1 MQKIHQFVESD
12 SSILD
17 KIKGSAVE
25 LAKIILSANQDYRG
39 QKFRAHE
46 EFNILLRQATGIAK
60 AAYVAEFVSLLI
72 ESGESVVL
80 YGWHREVYSI
90 WLERLAEY
98 NPVLYTGTE
107 STKEKEHSKQEFIS
121 GQSKVII
128 ISLRSGAGL
137 DGLQYHP
144 TCSSIVFG
152 ELDWSP
158 GVHEQCIGRLER
170 DGQIKNISAYFL
182 ISESGSDPI
191 IAEVLGI
198 KRGQIEGV
206 RDPNGN
212 LFEKLEVESGGIKR
226 MAQSYLDAVAS

>member
-1 MQKIHQFVESD
+1 VQKIHQFVESD

-46 EFNILLRQATGIAK
+46 EFNILMRQATGIAK
-60 AAYVAEFVSLLI
+60 AAYVAEFVKPLI

-107 STKEKEHSKQEFIS
+107 STKEKNT
-121 GQSKVII
+121 QSKNLLAVK
-128 ISLRSGAGL
+128 
-137 DGLQYHP
+137 
-144 TCSSIVFG
+144 V
-152 ELDWSP
+152 
-158 GVHEQCIGRLER
+158 RLLL
-170 DGQIKNISAYFL
+170 FL
-182 ISESGSDPI
+182 YDQVQGWMDFNTIHMFI
-191 IAEVLGI
+191 HRVW
-198 KRGQIEGV
+198 
-206 RDPNGN
+206 
-212 LFEKLEVESGGIKR
+212 
-226 MAQSYLDAVAS
+226 